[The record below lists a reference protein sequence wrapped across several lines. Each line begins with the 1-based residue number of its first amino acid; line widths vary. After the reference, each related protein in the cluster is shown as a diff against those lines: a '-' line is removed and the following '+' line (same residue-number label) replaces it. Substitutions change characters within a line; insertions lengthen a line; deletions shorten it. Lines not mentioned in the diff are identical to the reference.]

1 MERRTVKCEKDW
13 IVPDSGFPTSRCMG
27 KAELGLYSSKRQRW
41 QEEEEARKQEP
52 KMQHVNAQLR
62 HDKMH
67 NYATNQCE
75 EAPLHQ

>member
-1 MERRTVKCEKDW
+1 
-13 IVPDSGFPTSRCMG
+13 MG